1 MGIIGHGTYGCIY
14 KPPIKCQNGKD
25 INYKN
30 KVSKLLTESSAIKE
44 YNEYRR
50 VGKIDKKVRY
60 HLGKPLLCDPDPADL
75 RKKTRKHA
83 CKKYNTHKDTEPF
96 MLLLTDYGGITLKV
110 FCETQL
116 SNGVVQGFFSQARA
130 LFKGINLFLSNNMLH
145 RDIKPANI
153 LINNKGK
160 LVYIDFGLS
169 EDINEYKEKLLAD
182 TGKHRKFHWSYPM
195 EYGFF
200 KNAKHYVNL
209 RGDEVATLTKT
220 LTYDILYD
228 TSTDAYGHFESMFEM
243 LDNRLSPFTKSA
255 KEVMISDCIKSVVS
269 FQHNYREFLDKA
281 IKTIDIF
288 SLGLTMNY
296 VINAFYDNNMISN
309 EFYRDMHNLFMTMT
323 EFDLNKRASNPETVL
338 NDYEHIL
345 KKHGMTKI
353 STISLVRSRR
363 HNKTKRVS
371 QPETKN

>member
-1 MGIIGHGTYGCIY
+1 MGVIGHGTYGCIY
-14 KPPIKCQNGKD
+14 KPPIKCQNGSD

-50 VGKIDKKVRY
+50 VGKIDKTARY
-60 HLGKPLLCDPDPADL
+60 HLGKPLLCDPNPTDL
-75 RKKTRKHA
+75 RKKTRKHV
-83 CKKYNTHKDTEPF
+83 CKKYNNYKDIEPF

-116 SNGVVQGFFSQARA
+116 SNGVVQGFFSQARN
-130 LFKGINLFLSNNMLH
+130 LFKGIELFLSNNMLH

-153 LINNKGK
+153 LINKKGK

-169 EDINEYKEKLLAD
+169 EDVYEYKQKMLND
-182 TGKHRKFHWSYPM
+182 GGKHRKFHWSYPM

-209 RGDEVATLTKT
+209 NGNEVATLIKT

-228 TSTDAYGHFESMFEM
+228 NSTDAYGHFESMFEM
-243 LDNRLSPFTKSA
+243 LDNRLSPLTNSA
-255 KEVMISDCIKSVVS
+255 KEVMISDCINSVVL
-269 FQHNYREFLDKA
+269 FQNNHRGFLDKA

-296 VINAFYDNNMISN
+296 VINAFYDNNLISN

-323 EFDLNKRASNPETVL
+323 DFNLSKRANDPKTLLNTYSN
-338 NDYEHIL
+338 IL
-345 KKHGMTKI
+345 KKHGMTKT

-363 HNKTKRVS
+363 HNKTKRFS
-371 QPETKN
+371 QPETEN